1 MEQTSKVNLY
11 NFQTGDKMLL
21 RNEKADKLDSLW
33 TGPYTIVEVNTNGTN
48 VVLELTKRKR
58 IKVHINRL
66 KKCHSEN

>member
-1 MEQTSKVNLY
+1 
-11 NFQTGDKMLL
+11 MLL

-33 TGPYTIVEVNTNGTN
+33 TGPCTIVEVNTNGTN

-66 KKCHSEN
+66 KKYHSEN